1 MPVRST
7 LQLAFIAGWLC
18 FISIAVTPISFPL
31 FVPAITG
38 TLAFCAMQILRSLPE
53 CVQKRP
59 ALGLIALIPMLYV
72 AFLFSPY
79 GSVFLAI
86 SHASVH
92 NQQLFDFA
100 VNYRSP
106 TYLFFYVGLLSGIL
120 LCMPLTKHLTR
131 LRAKF
136 LLLFLGFIALVLE
149 PFVVAIQKLN
159 SSIFELFG
167 FSSFVVFPFLT
178 GVIITCFGVSLR
190 YGVSRTTKTIL
201 EIILI
206 AIILISIFRGI
217 PYYFR
222 NESDSIACIF
232 SSPFISSSLLGC
244 LCSFPC
250 RSASSE
256 I

>member
-59 ALGLIALIPMLYV
+59 ALGLFALIPMLGV

-79 GSVFLAI
+79 GSMQLAI
-86 SHASVH
+86 SHVSLR
-92 NQQLFDFA
+92 NSQGYNFA
-100 VNYRSP
+100 VSYRSP

-120 LCMPLTKHLTR
+120 LCIPLAKYLTA

-136 LLLFLGFIALVLE
+136 LLLLSGSVALVLE
-149 PFVVAIQKLN
+149 PFVVAVQKLN
-159 SSIFELFG
+159 PSIFEVSG
-167 FSSFVVFPFLT
+167 FSSFVIFPFLS
-178 GVIITCFGVSLR
+178 GIIITCFGVSLR
-190 YGVSRTTKTIL
+190 YGASKTTKTIL
-201 EIILI
+201 EVLLI

-217 PYYFR
+217 PCYFS

-250 RSASSE
+250 HSASSV

>member
-38 TLAFCAMQILRSLPE
+38 TLAFCAMQILRFLPE
-53 CVQKRP
+53 CVKKRP
-59 ALGLIALIPMLYV
+59 AFGLIVLIPMIYV

-79 GSVFLAI
+79 GSIQLAI
-86 SHASVH
+86 SRVSVR
-92 NQQLFDFA
+92 NSQGFNFA
-100 VNYRSP
+100 VSYSAP
-106 TYLFFYVGLLSGIL
+106 SYLFFYVGLLAGIL
-120 LCMPLTKHLTR
+120 LWIPLTKFLTG

-136 LLLFLGFIALVLE
+136 LLLFSGFVALVLE

-167 FSSFVVFPFLT
+167 FSSFLVFPFLT